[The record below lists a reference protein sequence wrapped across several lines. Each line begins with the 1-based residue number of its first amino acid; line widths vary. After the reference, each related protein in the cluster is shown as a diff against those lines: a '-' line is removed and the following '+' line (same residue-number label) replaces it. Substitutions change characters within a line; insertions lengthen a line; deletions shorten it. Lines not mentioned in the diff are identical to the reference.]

1 MCSIIKAII
10 IIICLAS
17 LFTDGLAHS
26 SYLRACSIVG
36 VRAQNSHCQL
46 LLTPM
51 HLTSADCCHLRPRPT
66 CPLDRVLFPH
76 EGARAPTHAHQRALH
91 KAAGMMYLAQFFR
104 VEEAKYV
111 PCPHTADGVRERPV
125 LLSAP
130 ALSYPPQCS

>member
-1 MCSIIKAII
+1 MNVFSFSSPANRTNNANNATHYVKLGKKRRDGSKRNYCIMSPRVISKAII

-17 LFTDGLAHS
+17 LFSDGLAHS

-66 CPLDRVLFPH
+66 CPIDRVLFPH
-76 EGARAPTHAHQRALH
+76 AGA
-91 KAAGMMYLAQFFR
+91 
-104 VEEAKYV
+104 
-111 PCPHTADGVRERPV
+111 
-125 LLSAP
+125 
-130 ALSYPPQCS
+130 